1 MVLQRVL
8 CYELAILTKWGNYKI
23 SLDFDNR
30 TGKHFIHSEEQCWR
44 FQCFVNFMAY
54 WEGFFLL
61 RVCMCFLFFVF
72 LRGHDQ
78 NIEYIVYTHFFIQ
91 SYRSYHI
98 LIFNSDIRVFSELT

>member
-1 MVLQRVL
+1 M
-8 CYELAILTKWGNYKI
+8 LAFPMFCKFHGAL
-23 SLDFDNR
+23 
-30 TGKHFIHSEEQCWR
+30 GKF
-44 FQCFVNFMAY
+44 
-54 WEGFFLL
+54 
-61 RVCMCFLFFVF
+61 FFVTRVYVFFVFCF

>member
-1 MVLQRVL
+1 MVLLRVL

-44 FQCFVNFMAY
+44 FKCFVNFMAP
-54 WEGFFLL
+54 WEGFFCYAC
-61 RVCMCFLFFVF
+61 VCVFCF

-78 NIEYIVYTHFFIQ
+78 IIEYIVYTHFFIQ